1 MGTSDK
7 YLTRKVEA
15 LTTFEIVELI
25 LMLDGELQRRENDE
39 RQEQDDERL
48 SSYEEYEDAF
58 SIG

>member
-25 LMLDGELQRRENDE
+25 LMLDGELQRRENNE
-39 RQEQDDERL
+39 RQEQASECL
-48 SSYEEYEDAF
+48 NSYEEYEDAF
-58 SIG
+58 PIG